1 MGWEERFLLFLQESV
16 RNPILDKVMQFVTSL
31 GDAGFLAILAC
42 IVLLCIKKYRRA
54 GAAAS
59 LSLSLDFLVV
69 NLVLKNLVARI
80 RPYDVFEEL
89 ILITRRPSDLS
100 FPSGHAGSLLCSGK
114 RPVPVSPEKV
124 RDSGPGDGGAD
135 LLFTSVCGRSL
146 PHGCAWRNP
155 DRLRHRM
162 GCVPDTAD
170 KTSGTIDGQSVP
182 KLCTRILDTD

>member
-100 FPSGHAGSLLCSGK
+100 FPSGHAGACFAVASVLFLCLPRRFGIPALVTAALISFSRLYVGAHY
-114 RPVPVSPEKV
+114 PTDVL
-124 RDSGPGDGGAD
+124 GGI
-135 LLFTSVCGRSL
+135 LI
-146 PHGCAWRNP
+146 
-155 DRLRHRM
+155 
-162 GCVPDTAD
+162 GCVTGWA
-170 KTSGTIDGQSVP
+170 V
-182 KLCTRILDTD
+182 CRILRIKRAEL

>member
-100 FPSGHAGSLLCSGK
+100 FPSGHAGACFAVASVLFLCLPRRFGIPALVTAALIS
-114 RPVPVSPEKV
+114 
-124 RDSGPGDGGAD
+124 
-135 LLFTSVCGRSL
+135 FHVCMWAL
-146 PHGCAWRNP
+146 ITP
-155 DRLRHRM
+155 RM
-162 GCVPDTAD
+162 CLAE
-170 KTSGTIDGQSVP
+170 S
-182 KLCTRILDTD
+182 

>member
-16 RNPILDKVMQFVTSL
+16 RNPSLDKVMQFVTSL

-100 FPSGHAGSLLCSGK
+100 FPSGHAGACFAVASVLFLCLPRRFGIPALVTAALISFSRLYVGAHY
-114 RPVPVSPEKV
+114 PTDVL
-124 RDSGPGDGGAD
+124 GGI
-135 LLFTSVCGRSL
+135 LI
-146 PHGCAWRNP
+146 
-155 DRLRHRM
+155 
-162 GCVPDTAD
+162 GCVTGWAA
-170 KTSGTIDGQSVP
+170 
-182 KLCTRILDTD
+182 CRILRIKRAEL

>member
-1 MGWEERFLLFLQESV
+1 MGWEERFLLFLQENV

-31 GDAGFLAILAC
+31 GDAGFLAILVC
-42 IVLLCIKKYRRA
+42 IVLLCIKKYRKV

-100 FPSGHAGSLLCSGK
+100 FPSGHAGACFAVASVLFLCLPRRFGIPALVTAALISFSRLYVGAHY
-114 RPVPVSPEKV
+114 PTDVL
-124 RDSGPGDGGAD
+124 GGI
-135 LLFTSVCGRSL
+135 LI
-146 PHGCAWRNP
+146 
-155 DRLRHRM
+155 
-162 GCVPDTAD
+162 GCVTGWAA
-170 KTSGTIDGQSVP
+170 
-182 KLCTRILDTD
+182 CRILRIK

>member
-59 LSLSLDFLVV
+59 RSLSLDFLVV

-100 FPSGHAGSLLCSGK
+100 FPSG
-114 RPVPVSPEKV
+114 
-124 RDSGPGDGGAD
+124 
-135 LLFTSVCGRSL
+135 
-146 PHGCAWRNP
+146 
-155 DRLRHRM
+155 
-162 GCVPDTAD
+162 
-170 KTSGTIDGQSVP
+170 Q
-182 KLCTRILDTD
+182 